1 VGGGNNVLP
10 LRNIMEEFCYT
21 FPGKLKYL
29 RSAARVSREV
39 CYEITELYSDESFS
53 RDVELCVSE
62 AFTNALKYGRSGET
76 EDPITLYFQ
85 IFSNKLTIKVQ
96 DKGKG
101 FNLNELPELDLRS
114 LPIRGYGL
122 YIIRSKM
129 DEVQYEQK
137 IEGNFLTMT
146 KYFKQK

>member
-1 VGGGNNVLP
+1 
-10 LRNIMEEFCYT
+10 MEEICHT
-21 FPGKLKYL
+21 FPGNLKYL
-29 RSAARVSREV
+29 RSAAKISREV
-39 CYEITELYSDESFS
+39 CREIEELSIDESFS

-85 IFSNKLTIKVQ
+85 IFSNKLIIKVQ

-101 FNLNELPELDLRS
+101 FDLNDLPKLDLRS
-114 LPIRGYGL
+114 LPIHGYGL

-129 DEVQYEQK
+129 DEVQYVQK

>member
-1 VGGGNNVLP
+1 MAELY
-10 LRNIMEEFCYT
+10 YT
-21 FPGKLKYL
+21 FPAELKYL

-39 CYEITELYSDESFS
+39 CREIEEACADENFS

-62 AFTNALKYGRSGET
+62 AFTNALKYGRSEET
-76 EDPITLYFQ
+76 EDPITLHFQ
-85 IFSNKLTIKVQ
+85 VFSDKLIIKVQ

-101 FNLNELPELDLRS
+101 FDLDNLPELDLRS
-114 LPIRGYGL
+114 LPIHGYGL

-129 DEVQYEQK
+129 DEVQYVQK

-146 KYFKQK
+146 KYFKQQ

>member
-1 VGGGNNVLP
+1 
-10 LRNIMEEFCYT
+10 MEEFCYT

-29 RSAARVSREV
+29 RAAARVTREV
-39 CYEITELYSDESFS
+39 CHGIKKFYLDENFS

-62 AFTNALKYGRSGET
+62 AFTNALKYGQSGKP
-76 EDPITLYFQ
+76 EDPITLFFQ
-85 IFSNKLTIKVQ
+85 IFSDKLIIKVQ

-114 LPIRGYGL
+114 LPIHGYGL

-129 DEVQYEQK
+129 DEVQYVQK
-137 IEGNFLTMT
+137 SEGNFLTMT

>member
-1 VGGGNNVLP
+1 
-10 LRNIMEEFCYT
+10 MEEICYT

-29 RSAARVSREV
+29 RSAAKISREV
-39 CYEITELYSDESFS
+39 CREIEELHALENFT

-62 AFTNALKYGRSGET
+62 AFTNALKYGRSGES

-85 IFSNKLTIKVQ
+85 LFPNKLIIKVM

-101 FNLNELPELDLRS
+101 FDLKNLPELDLRS
-114 LPIRGYGL
+114 LPIHGYGL

-129 DEVQYEQK
+129 DEVQYVRN
-137 IEGNFLTMT
+137 IDGNFLTMT

>member
-1 VGGGNNVLP
+1 
-10 LRNIMEEFCYT
+10 MEEVCYT

-29 RSAARVSREV
+29 RSAAKVSREV
-39 CYEITELYSDESFS
+39 CCEIVESHADEKFS

-85 IFSNKLTIKVQ
+85 IFSNKLIIKVQ
-96 DKGKG
+96 DRGKG
-101 FNLNELPELDLRS
+101 FNLDNLSELDFRS
-114 LPIRGYGL
+114 IPARGYGL

-146 KYFKQK
+146 KYFKQI

>member
-1 VGGGNNVLP
+1 MKE
-10 LRNIMEEFCYT
+10 ICYL
-21 FPGKLKYL
+21 FPGKLNYL
-29 RSAARVSREV
+29 RSVAKVSREV
-39 CYEITELYSDESFS
+39 CQEIEELYSCEKFS

-85 IFSNKLTIKVQ
+85 VFSNKLVIKVH

-101 FNLNELPELDLRS
+101 FNLENLPELDFRS
-114 LPIRGYGL
+114 LPIHGYGL

-129 DEVQYEQK
+129 DEVQYVQK
-137 IEGNFLTMT
+137 NEGNFLTMT
-146 KYFKQK
+146 KYFKQI

>member
-1 VGGGNNVLP
+1 
-10 LRNIMEEFCYT
+10 MEEFCYT

-29 RSAARVSREV
+29 RSAAKVTREV
-39 CYEITELYSDESFS
+39 CQQITELHIDDSFS

-62 AFTNALKYGRSGET
+62 AFTNALKYGRSGEI

-85 IFSNKLTIKVQ
+85 IFSNKLIIKVQ

-101 FNLNELPELDLRS
+101 FNLSELPDLDLRS
-114 LPIRGYGL
+114 LPIHGYGL

-129 DEVQYEQK
+129 DEVRYEQK
-137 IEGNFLTMT
+137 FKGNFLTMT

>member
-1 VGGGNNVLP
+1 
-10 LRNIMEEFCYT
+10 MEEICYT

-29 RSAARVSREV
+29 RSAAMVSREV
-39 CYEITELYSDESFS
+39 CREIKELHMYENFS

-62 AFTNALKYGRSGET
+62 AFTNALKYGRSGST

-85 IFSNKLTIKVQ
+85 IFSNKLIIKVQ

-101 FNLNELPELDLRS
+101 FDLDDLPELELRS
-114 LPIRGYGL
+114 LPIHGYGL

-129 DEVQYEQK
+129 DEVQYVQK

>member
-1 VGGGNNVLP
+1 
-10 LRNIMEEFCYT
+10 MEEICYT
-21 FPGKLKYL
+21 FPGKLRYL
-29 RSAARVSREV
+29 RSAARAARQV
-39 CYEITELYSDESFS
+39 CQEIKDLHIDESFS

-85 IFSNKLTIKVQ
+85 IYLNKLIIKIQ
-96 DKGKG
+96 DKGQG
-101 FNLNELPELDLRS
+101 FNIDDLPEFDFRS
-114 LPIRGYGL
+114 LPIHGYGL

-129 DEVQYEQK
+129 DEVQYVQK